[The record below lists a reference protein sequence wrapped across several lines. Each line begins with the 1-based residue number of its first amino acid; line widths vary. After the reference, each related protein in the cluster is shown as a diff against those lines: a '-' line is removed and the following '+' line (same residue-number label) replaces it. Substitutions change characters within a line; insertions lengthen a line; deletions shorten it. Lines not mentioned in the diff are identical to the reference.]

1 MIIDS
6 PIISGS
12 QSASGPLNQIGN
24 VQITGSLSVTGTIN
38 GSITGSVTSA
48 SYATTAEFLDGLDS
62 TSFVFTSSF
71 NDFSGSTAG
80 RITNLEAFSSSL
92 DATFATD
99 ASVSASI
106 LVLSQSVQA
115 SEAALSSSYTIMSG
129 SYASAS
135 GSLSIRTSNL
145 EATSSTL
152 VSASS
157 SFAADSASLSTRLTT
172 DETNITT
179 LTNASASFAVVSSSF
194 ATTSGSLST
203 RVTIIEGQDATTGSN
218 TFTGPQF
225 MSEAS
230 NAISFTSTASLYTDG
245 GLRVAKDSF
254 VSGTAYFNNITV
266 YGTSSIQYI
275 TSSQVDIGA
284 NIITVNTDTPAVR
297 FGGLAVFDSGS
308 TQLTGS
314 MLWDSETNHWVYSN
328 PSGSTY
334 SGGMIMS
341 GPRASSLGT
350 EQGTTFNALM
360 KGQGGDHITSSQLID
375 DGTTVRIPGNLQ
387 VTGSLSGSSAV
398 FSSALAANNLTGE
411 GQAGAG
417 GVLNLRQDAIYIPK
431 GNGYSSIASSF
442 SVFEFYGYTGAST
455 YKNFTFGF
463 NGLTDNTRRDY
474 TLPDGSGTLAL
485 TGDLINYVTLGTN
498 QSISGTKTFSS
509 PLTGSSAI
517 FSSRV
522 IVGDA
527 VGSSPLVWARSGG
540 ATGYLYSDGD
550 NVGITNVLDFGAGYE
565 GILLNSST
573 SAINFYTNGVS
584 TPRLTIAST
593 GAATFSSTLTTG
605 GKITANGGGL
615 LLDLVGGSD
624 TFSRVTGNRG
634 NGDNLHVS
642 NIEFYNSFSS
652 RLVGEMR
659 GITGAGGTQSNS
671 GQLAFYTNDNGTYAE
686 RMKIYSEGQI
696 GIKGAATTEA
706 AYALFTND
714 ANTGFFNIF
723 AGGSG
728 TATKGIKLKVT
739 NGSSTI
745 DAMTITSGGRVGI
758 GSTAPDYKFVSY
770 TAGNTSSAGAMIS
783 ADYYGPII
791 GTVQNSSGYYAFK
804 VVSSLTNPSVN
815 ATGAVDLFVVRADGN
830 VTIGPTS
837 LPSGAVEFTNGS
849 LFTSNNIFVNNS
861 SGTAGYAVRL
871 DGFTNNLYILWS
883 NGSGIDQGGVGL
895 GYGATSWSPVSSD
908 ARTKKNFE
916 TTQGLT
922 EILQIEPIKYHLL
935 SDEDDTVKRL
945 GFKAQNLESLIP
957 EMVHKTG
964 KKLEDGSDILT
975 ITPDYILPVLVKAIQ
990 EMNTKFEE
998 QQAMI
1003 TSLQEQINELKNK

>member
-24 VQITGSLSVTGTIN
+24 VQITGSLSVTGAIN

-71 NDFSGSTAG
+71 NTFSGSAAG

-92 DATFATD
+92 DTTFATD
-99 ASVSASI
+99 ASVTASI

-115 SEAALSSSYTIMSG
+115 SEAALSSSYAIVSG

-135 GSLSIRTSNL
+135 SSLSIRTSNL

-203 RVTIIEGQDATTGSN
+203 RVAIIEGQDATTGSN

-328 PSGSTY
+328 PSGSSY

-341 GPRASSLGT
+341 GPRAASLGT

-360 KGQGGDHITSSQLID
+360 KGQGGDHITSSQMFD

-398 FSSALAANNLTGE
+398 FSSTLSATNLTAE
-411 GQAGAG
+411 GSPALG
-417 GVLNLRQDAIYIPK
+417 GIISIRQDVTYLAK
-431 GNGYSSIASSF
+431 GNGYSSIASSPSAF
-442 SVFEFYGYTGAST
+442 DFYGYTGAST
-455 YKNFTFGF
+455 YKNFALAF
-463 NGLTDNTRRDY
+463 NGLTDNTRRTY

-498 QSISGTKTFSS
+498 QSISGAKTFSS
-509 PLTGSSAI
+509 PLTGSSAT
-517 FSSRV
+517 FSSQVNSAFKYTWGTATDGTTGQIATDNTNNYFDYKGNLIFR
-522 IVGDA
+522 
-527 VGSSPLVWARSGG
+527 GSAASNTLITFTSAGAATFSSSVTAINAILTSGG
-540 ATGYLYSDGD
+540 TERYLQLSGYNSSYAAIRS
-550 NVGITNVLDFGAGYE
+550 NVGFNSTYNNLA
-565 GILLNSST
+565 ILLNVNATESGQGNNTIPSW
-573 SAINFYTNGVS
+573 AINLGGNEGDADSFCILRSPAGSYTFSNLLKISG
-584 TPRLTIAST
+584 T
-593 GAATFSSTLTTG
+593 GAATFSSSV
-605 GKITANGGGL
+605 TALRYISKGSSAYNNDFLSLDIGTPGSYVGL
-615 LLDLVGGSD
+615 RFGYDGSSYNKGALY
-624 TFSRVTGNRG
+624 FISKSG
-634 NGDNLHVS
+634 NGVGDFVFALNNSENSSNVS
-642 NIEFYNSFSS
+642 TS
-652 RLVGEMR
+652 
-659 GITGAGGTQSNS
+659 
-671 GQLAFYTNDNGTYAE
+671 DE
-686 RMKIYSEGQI
+686 RMR
-696 GIKGAATTEA
+696 
-706 AYALFTND
+706 
-714 ANTGFFNIF
+714 
-723 AGGSG
+723 
-728 TATKGIKLKVT
+728 
-739 NGSSTI
+739 
-745 DAMTITSGGRVGI
+745 ITSGGNVLI
-758 GSTAPDYKFVSY
+758 GSSTSKADGAGKLQVTGGIHASTGYYTTGVSQAVNALNTDYVIR
-770 TAGNTSSAGAMIS
+770 AGAYSGLIVIRDNTNGGSAVWLADPNMGFIQIANNMPGSFTIS
-783 ADYYGPII
+783 WNGSN
-791 GTVQNSSGYYAFK
+791 TVIRKNS
-804 VVSSLTNPSVN
+804 
-815 ATGAVDLFVVRADGN
+815 GN
-830 VTIGPTS
+830 VPVNLGIAFYS
-837 LPSGAVEFTNGS
+837 NEF
-849 LFTSNNIFVNNS
+849 
-861 SGTAGYAVRL
+861 
-871 DGFTNNLYILWS
+871 WS
-883 NGSGIDQGGVGL
+883 
-895 GYGATSWSPVSSD
+895 
-908 ARTKKNFE
+908 
-916 TTQGLT
+916 
-922 EILQIEPIKYHLL
+922 
-935 SDEDDTVKRL
+935 
-945 GFKAQNLESLIP
+945 
-957 EMVHKTG
+957 
-964 KKLEDGSDILT
+964 
-975 ITPDYILPVLVKAIQ
+975 
-990 EMNTKFEE
+990 
-998 QQAMI
+998 
-1003 TSLQEQINELKNK
+1003 